1 MAMENK
7 ELVAAANALIRW
19 FNSQQITSGD
29 AEWIMLKVAAKLIAH
44 RVASSHPEQIGF
56 EMDEHTRILS
66 HELIK
71 RIYQTRDKGGTSG
84 GKR

>member
-29 AEWIMLKVAAKLIAH
+29 AEWIMLKVAAKLICQ
-44 RVASSHPEQIGF
+44 RVKSTHPETIDF
-56 EMDEHTRILS
+56 EMDEYTRILS
-66 HELIK
+66 HELIE
-71 RIYQTRDKGGTSG
+71 RIYQTRGKDK
-84 GKR
+84 

>member
-1 MAMENK
+1 MAMENR
-7 ELVAAANALIRW
+7 EQVQAANALIRW
-19 FNSQQITSGD
+19 FNSQGIGAVD
-29 AEWIMLKVAAKLIAH
+29 AECIMLKVAAKLIAH

-66 HELIK
+66 HELIE
-71 RIYQTRDKGGTSG
+71 RIYHTRNGGGPSG

>member
-1 MAMENK
+1 MAMENR
-7 ELVAAANALIRW
+7 EHVAAANALVRW
-19 FNSQQITSGD
+19 FNSQQISAID
-29 AEWIMLKVAAKLIAH
+29 AEIIMLKVAAKLIAH

-66 HELIK
+66 HELIE
-71 RIYQTRDKGGTSG
+71 RIYQTRNDRGGPG